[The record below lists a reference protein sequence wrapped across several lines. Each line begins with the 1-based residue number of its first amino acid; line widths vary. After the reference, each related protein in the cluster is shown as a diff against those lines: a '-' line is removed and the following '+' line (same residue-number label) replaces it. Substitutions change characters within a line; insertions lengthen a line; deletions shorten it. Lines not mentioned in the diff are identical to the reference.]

1 MEATRN
7 RQLRNGSEY
16 NHLFPRANENVHTIK
31 RNASL
36 DDTMKQIPKV
46 VEKTLEQTKRLAAV
60 LKRSSVRETCHNIWE
75 FVYHHIQYKK
85 DEQGYE
91 QIRSPARAWHDRRQG
106 VDCDC
111 YTVFIST
118 VLCNLGIPHL
128 LRITKYRQAHYQHI
142 YPVVLH
148 DGHEIIMDCVTDRFD
163 YEVPFSAKKDYPMDL
178 QFLDGLPGLYKDE
191 NELRL
196 LGTENDLG
204 DLGKLLKKSMAI
216 KKKVPPPVKAAA
228 PAAVKKNLFQKV
240 KAKIQA
246 APPPVPA
253 ATTPT
258 PKPKKK
264 GILKKVLN
272 VVNKVNPATVLL
284 RNGVLAA
291 MKLNVKNVAG
301 RLRWSYL
308 TADKAAAKG
317 IDAAKFQRLLATRQ
331 KLEKIFYGAG
341 GKPDN
346 LRKAI
351 LGGKG
356 NKDKAVNGLGTLPAY
371 DIEHLGLYTPIEQ
384 LLGPEIYHSE
394 NVEGFHGLNALH
406 GLGELGEP
414 VTLAT
419 VGAAM
424 GVISGIV
431 ASLKQIGN
439 IFKGKQPGSEDFD
452 EAINQQAENNEPIKD
467 STPMP
472 PPAEIPKLATPPF
485 VSNTNAVLTVPVQ
498 EEPSF
503 IPKQIAPD
511 TDASGDAMQNE
522 FDMPVAEQ
530 SLLPATTTPQLP
542 AANLP
547 AIPPTE
553 TPPQEKSKFWEA
565 NKKWL
570 KPTLIAG
577 GSIAVIAIGYSFFK
591 SKNKSST
598 KHHGLSGFSKQK
610 HKKKNH
616 HRHQKRKH
624 KVAVALL

>member
-7 RQLRNGSEY
+7 RQLKSGAAY
-16 NHLFPRANENVHTIK
+16 DHLFPRANENVHTIK

-36 DDTMKQIPKV
+36 DDTMRQIPKV
-46 VEKTLEQTKRLAAV
+46 VQQTKGQTTKLAAV
-60 LKRSSVRETCHNIWE
+60 LKRPSVKETCRNIWE
-75 FVYHHIQYKK
+75 FVYGHIQYKK

-91 QIRSPARAWHDRRQG
+91 QVRSPARAWHDRREG

-111 YTVFIST
+111 YSVFIST
-118 VLCNLGIPHL
+118 VLTNLRIPHL
-128 LRITKYRQAHYQHI
+128 LRITKYKQAHFQHI
-142 YPVVLH
+142 YPVVIYE
-148 DGHEIIMDCVTDRFD
+148 GGEIVMDCVTDSFD
-163 YEVPFSAKKDYPMDL
+163 YEVPYSAKKDYPMDL

-191 NELRL
+191 SELLL

-204 DLGKLLKKSMAI
+204 DLGKLLKKAMAL
-216 KKKVPPPVKAAA
+216 KKKAPSPVPVASVA
-228 PAAVKKNLFQKV
+228 KKNLFQKV

-253 ATTPT
+253 ATTPAA
-258 PKPKKK
+258 KPKKK

-331 KLEKIFYGAG
+331 KLENIFYGAG

-371 DIEHLGLYTPIEQ
+371 DIDHLGIYTPIEQ

-394 NVEGFHGLNALH
+394 NVEGFHGLNALE

-414 VTLAT
+414 VTLTT
-419 VGAAM
+419 VAAAM

-431 ASLKQIGN
+431 ASLKQIGS
-439 IFKGKQPGSEDFD
+439 IFKGNQPGSEDFD
-452 EAINQQAENNEPIKD
+452 EKLNEQAENNEAVKD
-467 STPMP
+467 TTPVP
-472 PPAEIPKLATPPF
+472 PSANLPPLATNPF
-485 VSNTNAVLTVPVQ
+485 VSKTDAALPNTVSEDAPQLVK
-498 EEPSF
+498 S
-503 IPKQIAPD
+503 IPPD
-511 TDASGDAMQNE
+511 TNLTDDSMQNE
-522 FDMPVAEQ
+522 FDTQDGEDQLPLPVVK
-530 SLLPATTTPQLP
+530 TTPVPTTNVP
-542 AANLP
+542 AN
-547 AIPPTE
+547 TTQE
-553 TPPQEKSKFWEA
+553 TTQEEKPRFWDA

-570 KPTLIAG
+570 KPTLIVG
-577 GSIAVIAIGYSFFK
+577 GGIAVIAFGYNLMQKKEKGTSK
-591 SKNKSST
+591 SN
-598 KHHGLSGFSKQK
+598 GLSGIPYRKKKKKNYHRKQK
-610 HKKKNH
+610 HK
-616 HRHQKRKH
+616 H
-624 KVAVALL
+624 KTAVALI